1 MIWHF
6 CLHFSVLSLFCT
18 LSTLMTM
25 GHKEVL
31 FWPCSFEVLKC
42 PLVLCLFSPSF
53 WRHSATISLNRF
65 SVPSFQSL
73 VSLVHHRFTSFIS
86 ELYPR
91 SIKPYCH
98 NFKCTNYPTLSLGF
112 SLLFFFIISFSRR
125 PLLIISICFFPLNLF
140 SFFYF
145 EDYRSFSVFGEYFV
159 YIVEF
164 PT

>member
-1 MIWHF
+1 
-6 CLHFSVLSLFCT
+6 
-18 LSTLMTM
+18 M

-31 FWPCSFEVLKC
+31 FRPCSFEVLKC
-42 PLVLCLFSPSF
+42 LLVLCLFSPSF
-53 WRHSATISLNRF
+53 WRHSATILLNRF

-112 SLLFFFIISFSRR
+112 SLLFFFIISFSRC
-125 PLLIISICFFPLNLF
+125 PLLIISIYFFPLNLF
-140 SFFYF
+140 SFFYLKISDLF
-145 EDYRSFSVFGEYFV
+145 LSLVNILSILLSFPPKS
-159 YIVEF
+159 
-164 PT
+164 